1 MKKLLIPHPILLPE
15 GPDYINGCKFDMT
28 TGHAQHTMDGNIR
41 IPITFALK
49 SEFIHDLISKN
60 KAKIIVLVKC
70 SKTYKRMK
78 IEINGMEH
86 QLVLPLSDY
95 LDKITL
101 LPYITAAEAIESFK
115 SSEHHDEFAEM
126 HISVPAGAILARGS
140 DSELT
145 IDSLQ
150 TLNAAIQLMTNNE
163 LKGGEYRFDVT
174 DNYIVIYMNDE
185 TRRKVDILRKSNK
198 NRLYPSVYTAV
209 LTYAMQNIKDNEDK
223 KWAEA
228 LKKTLDENKIK
239 IDDQLKEN
247 AYMYTQRLMEYPLK
261 YVMEDDYTH
270 D

>member
-28 TGHAQHTMDGNIR
+28 TGDAQHTMDGNIR

-86 QLVLPLSDY
+86 QLTLPLSDY

-101 LPYITAAEAIESFK
+101 LPYITATEAIESFK
-115 SSEHHDEFAEM
+115 SAEHHDEFTGI
-126 HISVPAGAILARGS
+126 HIGVPAGAILARGS

-150 TLNAAIQLMTNNE
+150 TLNAAMQLMTNNKLE
-163 LKGGEYRFDVT
+163 DGEYRFDVT
-174 DNYIVIYMNDE
+174 DNYIKIYMNDE
-185 TRRKVDILRKSNK
+185 TRRKVEILRKSK
-198 NRLYPSVYTAV
+198 KSRLYPSVYMAV
-209 LTYAMQNIKDNEDK
+209 LTYAMQNIEDNEDK

-247 AYMYTQRLMEYPLK
+247 AYMHTQRLMEYPLK
-261 YVMEDDYTH
+261 YMMEDSYTH